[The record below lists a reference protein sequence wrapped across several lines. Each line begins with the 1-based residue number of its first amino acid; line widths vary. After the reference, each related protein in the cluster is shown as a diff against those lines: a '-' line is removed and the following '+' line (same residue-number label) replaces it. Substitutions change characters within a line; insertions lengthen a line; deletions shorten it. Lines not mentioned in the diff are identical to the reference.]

1 MQMRPLGSKSM
12 LTGKIK
18 KSNYEHPLNGVLLGV
33 LLIIMGANIYRFLE
47 LPHPPFGVFAS
58 TVITYFMIT
67 IGLLSAAV
75 SLFDWHRIRQNNE
88 QG

>member
-1 MQMRPLGSKSM
+1 M

-18 KSNYEHPLNGVLLGV
+18 KSNYEHPLNGVVLGI
-33 LLIIMGANIYRFLE
+33 LLIIMGANVFRFLA
-47 LPHPPFGVFAS
+47 LPHPPFSAAAA
-58 TVITYFMIT
+58 TVITYFMII